1 MKEFFVGIF
10 ENDAEAPLTYLDD
23 ERKAIDVLL
32 LKEKEIFSKE
42 IILNEG
48 IDGFINKLQLL
59 TNVMTVFHFSG
70 HHNDD
75 DEAIK
80 LSDEI
85 FNNKGLIEILNNAP
99 KLKMVFIN
107 GCSSQK
113 IVDALH
119 NVPIVIGTKTPVYD
133 HFAKTLSNRF
143 YELLLNEKDNI
154 NTAEKIE
161 SIFNQAKGFQQ
172 GHYQH
177 AVTTERGPMAADDID
192 TKINNYSFKINKEA
206 HDFELRTIY
215 YPDPD
220 NFPVKNRFQNLLD
233 EIKQEEGLKEDLY
246 KYYPYFLCIHLE
258 ILSDFHDINNNI
270 YQELSKER
278 YWVIRSMFKEFLNFL
293 KFSAYSI
300 IWSISKRDHNFRTK
314 LSSQLKEILRENL
327 EIGWESHVQDKITE
341 DLFFIYKNIPDEY
354 LIKNTLWVELKA
366 CVIQNRELFKD
377 VSDFFSSH
385 LEHNQNSKHEYIK
398 TELYLEKFLR
408 SFTFLRSLGIESIYD
423 VFYNQFRYDNQRS
436 YIINKSYYPVSK
448 RPTALDDKKS
458 EIFEVTDNETLLDI
472 DIHSVYICTTKNKTG
487 KPKRQ
492 LNLSPFYLDVNSTS
506 VAKDKIKLYYLD
518 RYSEATEKLIY
529 KEVVNAKVGKESMN
543 NKKKLGDEIEVPL
556 DEEMIWALL
565 KDGKKNIIEIEEKKK
580 IRDHFEYIKNLI
592 SHS

>member
-1 MKEFFVGIF
+1 MKEYFVGIF
-10 ENDAEAPLTYLDD
+10 ENDAGAPLTYLDD

-32 LKEKEIFSKE
+32 LKHKETFSKE
-42 IILNEG
+42 IIPNEG
-48 IDGFINKLQLL
+48 IDGFISKLQLL
-59 TNVMTVFHFSG
+59 TNDMTIFHFSG
-70 HHNDD
+70 HHNND

-85 FNNKGLIEILNNAP
+85 FNDKGLIEILNNAP

-119 NVPIVIGTKTPVYD
+119 NVPIVIGTRTPVYD
-133 HFAKTLSNRF
+133 HFAKTLSTRF
-143 YELLLNEKDNI
+143 YELLLNQKDNI
-154 NTAEKIE
+154 NASEKIE
-161 SIFNQAKGFQQ
+161 DIFNQAKGFLQ
-172 GHYQH
+172 GHYEDSNS
-177 AVTTERGPMAADDID
+177 AERGPMAADDID
-192 TKINNYSFKINKEA
+192 KKVNNYSFKINTEA
-206 HDFELRTIY
+206 DDFELRTIY

-220 NFPVKNRFQNLLD
+220 NFPVKNHFKTLIDGIR
-233 EIKQEEGLKEDLY
+233 QEENLKEELY

-258 ILSDFHDINNNI
+258 ILSDFNDINNSI

-300 IWSISKRDHNFRTK
+300 IWSISKDQPEFKAK
-314 LSSQLKEILRENL
+314 LSEQLKEILRENL
-327 EIGWESHVQDKITE
+327 EIGWESHVQDKISE
-341 DLFFIYKNIPDEY
+341 DLAFIYNNIPDKY
-354 LIKNTLWVELKA
+354 LSKNPLWSELKD
-366 CVIQNRELFKD
+366 CVIQNRKLFKD
-377 VSDFFSSH
+377 VSDFFSAH
-385 LEHNQNSKHEYIK
+385 LEHNKNSKHDYIK
-398 TELYLEKFLR
+398 TELYLEKFLKN
-408 SFTFLRSLGIESIYD
+408 FKFLRSLGIESIYD

-436 YIINKSYYPVSK
+436 YVINKSYYPVNK
-448 RPTALDDKKS
+448 RPTSLDDKKS
-458 EIFEVTDNETLLDI
+458 EIFEMNDNEASLDI
-472 DIHSVYICTTKNKTG
+472 DIHSVYICTTQNNNE

-529 KEVVNAKVGKESMN
+529 KEVINAKVDRDN
-543 NKKKLGDEIEVPL
+543 NSKKRKLGEEIEVPL
-556 DEEMIWALL
+556 DEDMILALY
-565 KDGKKNIIEIEEKKK
+565 KDGKKDIIEIEEKKK

-592 SHS
+592 SYS

>member
-10 ENDAEAPLTYLDD
+10 ENDAGAPLTHLDD

-48 IDGFINKLQLL
+48 IDGFISKLQLL

-70 HHNDD
+70 HHNND
-75 DEAIK
+75 DEAIT

-85 FNNKGLIEILNNAP
+85 FNDKGLIQILNNAP

-113 IVDALH
+113 IVDALS

-133 HFAKTLSNRF
+133 HFAKTLSTRF
-143 YELLLNEKDNI
+143 YELLLNQKDNI
-154 NTAEKIE
+154 DTAEKIE
-161 SIFNQAKGFQQ
+161 AIFNQAQGFQH
-172 GHYQH
+172 GYYEDSEN
-177 AVTTERGPMAADDID
+177 TERGPMAADDID
-192 TKINNYSFKINKEA
+192 NKINNYSFKINREA
-206 HDFELRTIY
+206 TDFDLRTMY

-220 NFPVKNRFQNLLD
+220 NFPVKNRFQNLIN
-233 EIKQEEGLKEDLY
+233 EIKQEENLKEDLY

-258 ILSDFHDINNNI
+258 ILSDFHDINNSI

-300 IWSISKRDHNFRTK
+300 IWSISKRDLDFKAK

-341 DLFFIYKNIPDEY
+341 DLFFIYNNIPDEY
-354 LIKNTLWVELKA
+354 LEKNVLWSELKA
-366 CVIQNRELFKD
+366 CVIQNRQLFKD
-377 VSDFFSSH
+377 VSDFFSAH
-385 LEHNQNSKHEYIK
+385 MEHNQNSKHNYIK

-408 SFTFLRSLGIESIYD
+408 NFTFLRSLGIESIYD

-436 YIINKSYYPVSK
+436 YVINRSYYPVSK

-458 EIFEVTDNETLLDI
+458 EIFEVTDDEALLDI
-472 DIHSVYICTTKNKTG
+472 DIHSVYICTTKNKSG

-529 KEVVNAKVGKESMN
+529 KEVINAKVDRN
-543 NKKKLGDEIEVPL
+543 NDSKKRKLGEEIEVPL
-556 DEEMIWALL
+556 DEDMILALY
-565 KDGKKNIIEIEEKKK
+565 KDGKKDIIEIEEKKK

-592 SHS
+592 SYS